1 MTDQE
6 KIRDMELQIA
16 TLLSDQKYLLRK
28 NEDQWV
34 RIQELT
40 DLLDK
45 IHLMSCQI
53 EKQSQII
60 EGMAQRMDELQ
71 DIDVEELFAEQQ
83 DARLCDL
90 LKEWQGNPMKKLMEA
105 PEPVKAL

>member
-16 TLLSDQKYLLRK
+16 TLLSDQKYLLKK

-40 DLLDK
+40 DLLTK
-45 IHLMSCQI
+45 IHLMAHQI

-71 DIDVEELFAEQQ
+71 DIDVEELFDEQQ
-83 DARLCDL
+83 DPKLCGL
-90 LKEWQGNPMKKLMEA
+90 LHKFFGPEEA
-105 PEPVKAL
+105 PEPVEAL